1 MADDKPRRGFISLGE
16 IIALAALV
24 VSGFGAWI
32 AWKSSNEDKPTRI
45 VEQRQAIPL
54 VLRAR
59 AIDEGKALEIEPVE
73 QTHALQSLTMN
84 VPTSGTVIEIGSDGE
99 MSARAFESA
108 LNTVREREKQT
119 YAQRVQIS
127 ARYVEAGTEK
137 TARGSYSVSYRWE
150 GGGLFDSRSLRLIGL
165 RRG

>member
-1 MADDKPRRGFISLGE
+1 MADDKPRRSFISLGE
-16 IIALAALV
+16 IIALAALI

-59 AIDEGKALEIEPVE
+59 AADDGKTLEVEPVE
-73 QTHALQSLTMN
+73 SSHALQSLTMN
-84 VPTSGTVIEIGSDGE
+84 VSTSGTVIEIGSDGE
-99 MSARAFESA
+99 LSARAFQSA
-108 LNTVREREKQT
+108 LNTAREGEKQT
-119 YAQRVQIS
+119 YQKTVQIS

-137 TARGSYSVSYRWE
+137 TARGSYAISYRWE
-150 GGGLFDSRSLRLIGL
+150 GGGLFGGRSLRFEGMS
-165 RRG
+165 RV